1 MKILQILTDTNI
13 GGAGI
18 WLLNFLKSYNRDK
31 LEVSVVLPKGAKLI
45 RQIEKLNVSVIEA
58 ENIADKSFSFS
69 GIRTFKKIITDEKP
83 DLIHTHACISAR
95 IAGRI
100 KGVKIVNTRHCLE
113 EKKSFPKNILYK
125 FINNILSDRVIGVSE
140 AVVNNLIYDGIKKN
154 KVRLVYN
161 GINPLIPIS
170 FEKKKEI
177 REKYGFNES
186 NVIIGIVARLEE
198 VKNHDLFIRAAKLSC
213 EKDSNLRFLI
223 VGAGSLETKLKNKV
237 KELNL
242 DDKVVFAGYI
252 QNVNDITNIIDISV
266 ITSYREALSIA
277 LIEGMSLGK
286 ACIATD
292 SGGPSEVIDNGKSGI
307 IVPNNDEKRLSSAIL
322 ELSDDINKREVFGKI
337 GKKIFEEKFG
347 IGEMAQKIEDIYAE
361 IAERKDEKN
370 EDNE

>member
-31 LEVSVVLPKGAKLI
+31 LDVSVVLPKGAKLVK
-45 RQIEKLNVSVIEA
+45 QIENLNINVIEA

-69 GIRTFKKIITDEKP
+69 GIKTFKKIITDEKP
-83 DLIHTHACISAR
+83 DIIHTHACISAR

-100 KGVKIVNTRHCLE
+100 KGVKIINTRHCLE
-113 EKKSFPKNILYK
+113 EKKSFPKNILYR
-125 FINNILSDRVIGVSE
+125 FINNILSDGVIGVSE

-154 KVRLVYN
+154 KVHLVYN
-161 GINPLIPIS
+161 GINPLVPITCE
-170 FEKKKEI
+170 EKIQI
-177 REKYGFNES
+177 RKKYGFDEN

-198 VKNHDLFIRAAKLSC
+198 VKNHDLFLKAAKLSY
-213 EKDSNLRFLI
+213 EKDPNLRFLI
-223 VGAGSLETKLKNKV
+223 VGTGSLETKLKNKI

-242 DDKVVFAGYI
+242 DGKVVFAGYI
-252 QNVNDITNIIDISV
+252 QNINDVTNIIDIPV

-292 SGGPSEVIDNGKSGI
+292 SGGTTEVIDNGKSGI
-307 IVPNNDEKRLSSAIL
+307 IVPNNDEEKLSSAIL
-322 ELSDDINKREVFGKI
+322 ELSSDINKRNMFGSV
-337 GKKIFEEKFG
+337 GKKISEEKFG
-347 IGEMAQKIEDIYAE
+347 IKEMAQKIEDIYID
-361 IAERKDEKN
+361 IAEGKDKKN
-370 EDNE
+370 ENNK